1 MNNKKTILI
10 VEDEKDLVEWLT
22 VFFNENGFNVISARD
37 GADGFAKAEQHK
49 PDLITLDIS
58 MPGESGVKMY
68 HKLIKSEKAKKIPVV
83 IITGAPG
90 DLKNFIAKVKTFP
103 EPAGYF
109 DKPVDRD
116 ALLDKVSSLIG

>member
-37 GADGFAKAEQHK
+37 GADGLAKAEQHQ

-68 HKLIKSEKAKKIPVV
+68 HKLIKSEKVKKIPVI
-83 IITGAPG
+83 IITGAPV

-103 EPAGYF
+103 APAGYF

>member
-1 MNNKKTILI
+1 MTDKKTILI

-22 VFFNENGFNVISARD
+22 VFFNENGYNVISAYD
-37 GADGFAKAEQHK
+37 GADGFAKAEQQK

-68 HKLIKSEKAKKIPVV
+68 HKLIKSNATKKIPVV

-90 DLKNFIAKVKTFP
+90 DLKNFITKVKTFP

-109 DKPVDRD
+109 DKPVNRD
-116 ALLDKVSSLIG
+116 ALLDKVNNLIG